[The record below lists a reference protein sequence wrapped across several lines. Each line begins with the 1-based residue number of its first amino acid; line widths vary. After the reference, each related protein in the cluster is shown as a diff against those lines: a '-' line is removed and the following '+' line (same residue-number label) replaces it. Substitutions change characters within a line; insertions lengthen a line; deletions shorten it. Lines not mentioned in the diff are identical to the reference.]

1 MTAGG
6 TGVDDVH
13 ELPLPPSIYFGGCAF
28 GAAFYIGVYEAMVER
43 WGQDFYKRVLLGG
56 GSVGCIFAIAIGL
69 GLKPKELKRIYQGVA
84 EKCVRHGAVHYGS
97 VFMEECVREMLAHP
111 LDFKR
116 LEGRLCLGATY
127 FFSRHRWHVS
137 WVDNEDLVA
146 CVRRSCHIPFYCQRD
161 DGLRGELVV
170 DGAYGFSGTDL
181 PHGDATLYVGIDPHA
196 EITRTLENRQMMAP
210 VVGEEFEAIVR
221 SGYDQFMRWDG
232 QLNRKVH
239 HRLPNY
245 QALYVLWTLKVVE
258 FFWLHM
264 WRLLG
269 WLSTLPLT
277 LLSLV
282 FSFSPTNASATPS
295 GATTPASSAAASC
308 DEEPWTRWSKTPEKV
323 PGLIV
328 NIGLRRSG
336 SASVGGGEAVPS
348 TLR

>member
-1 MTAGG
+1 
-6 TGVDDVH
+6 
-13 ELPLPPSIYFGGCAF
+13 
-28 GAAFYIGVYEAMVER
+28 MVER

-170 DGAYGFSGTDL
+170 DGAYGFAGTDL

-282 FSFSPTNASATPS
+282 FSFSPTNASASPS
-295 GATTPASSAAASC
+295 GSTTPASSTAAAC
-308 DEEPWTRWSKTPEKV
+308 DEEPWTRWSKVPEKV
-323 PGLIV
+323 PGLVV
-328 NIGLRRSG
+328 NTGQRRGASASQTPSG
-336 SASVGGGEAVPS
+336 SASVSGGEI
-348 TLR
+348 R